1 MTEKPPRGASTTH
14 RIVTTLRE
22 LISALDRRV
31 PQVDRPRELR
41 IAREAQALRGAAVA
55 QIEALS
61 RQQPGDKLYDEEL
74 VEAIMTD
81 DGCPSPER
89 ETNMRASGNLWSRSP
104 CLA

>member
-1 MTEKPPRGASTTH
+1 MTEKPKHSVSTAT
-14 RIVTTLRE
+14 RIATTLRE

-31 PQVDRPRELR
+31 PQVDRPGEHR
-41 IAREAQALRGAAVA
+41 IARDAHALRGAAVA

-61 RQQPGDKLYDEEL
+61 RQQRGDKLYDEEL

-89 ETNMRASGNLWSRSP
+89 ETNMRSSGTLWSRSP